1 MFDDRPTRSFQT
13 VIVIPFSFDS
23 IHFQNLLD
31 HPPAVILFHHLR
43 VTIFPFANPNSCE
56 IWVMFFSSSLPF
68 FTCIWQL
75 HRHLTHDGAKGLTP
89 YSYKE
94 RGKVCAN
101 HSQQRI
107 QFLCNFLHLSS
118 FCPVDRGD
126 ITLLLNLILVPSSI
140 CF

>member
-1 MFDDRPTRSFQT
+1 MFDDRPTGSFQT
-13 VIVIPFSFDS
+13 VDRYTLFHWFHPFSKPSWSFS
-23 IHFQNLLD
+23 CCHFIPPSSSDNL
-31 HPPAVILFHHLR
+31 
-43 VTIFPFANPNSCE
+43 PFAISNSCE
-56 IWVMFFSSSLPF
+56 FWVMFLSSSLPF

-75 HRHLTHDGAKGLTP
+75 QRHLTHDGAKGLNP
-89 YSYKE
+89 YSYEE

-126 ITLLLNLILVPSSI
+126 ITLLFNLILVPSSI